1 MTPLA
6 DTFMAFVSPHAQRLY
21 ALARQYGRT
30 PEDAADLLQ
39 ETLLRAWRSFSPTQE
54 AAYRRAWLVV
64 ILRNIAAEWHRTAR
78 RRIRLVQAAETEL
91 TEMTAADLSEPF
103 APFPSMDE
111 ERFREFLD
119 DRLVVAM
126 DSLEPAYREVIVLS
140 VAGGL
145 SYREI
150 GDVLDCP
157 LGTVMSRM
165 ARARRALRER
175 LSAHATARAPGKGGR
190 T

>member
-1 MTPLA
+1 
-6 DTFMAFVSPHAQRLY
+6 MAFVSPHAQRLH

-39 ETLLRAWRSFSPTQE
+39 ETLLRAWRNFSPTHE
-54 AAYRRAWLVV
+54 TVYRRAWLVV

-78 RRIRLVQAAETEL
+78 RRIRLELVGEAEL
-91 TEMTAADLSEPF
+91 TEMSAAGLSEPF
-103 APFPSMDE
+103 SSFPSLDE
-111 ERFREFLD
+111 DRFREFLD
-119 DRLVVAM
+119 DRLVAAL
-126 DSLEPAYREVIVLS
+126 DGLEPAHREVIVLS

-150 GDVLDCP
+150 GEVLDCP

-175 LSAHATARAPGKGGR
+175 LSGYARARVPEGGR
-190 T
+190 RT